1 MSNSWFA
8 SPTVSVPAHWMKN
21 SILLPQ
27 IDASIK
33 VFFFFSSFK
42 IDFDYLCMAFVVT
55 FYMTF
60 FSSFGS
66 VSLSL
71 SLVIHSFQSSAT
83 TRDTYKQTAP
93 ELCAVVLDESAVCM
107 LVLLI
112 DDGFQH
118 GNVYCSD
125 RNTPACIAVG
135 GNCMHESFTQRP
147 TQSAYVCVLCIFV
160 CVAGKHI
167 NRSPVCVRTVRQS
180 CHSGSPALRLCFG
193 LSTWYC
199 AANAD
204 SPCRVVMNGNRM
216 IFSFILFFQRK
227 KWKFQTKNCVWFS
240 FLHFIFFLRLS
251 SSNKK
256 AHSVH
261 IVI

>member
-1 MSNSWFA
+1 MYGFCCD
-8 SPTVSVPAHWMKN
+8 
-21 SILLPQ
+21 ILH
-27 IDASIK
+27 D
-33 VFFFFSSFK
+33 VFFF
-42 IDFDYLCMAFVVT
+42 LRL
-55 FYMTF
+55 
-60 FSSFGS
+60 
-66 VSLSL
+66 SLSL

-193 LSTWYC
+193 LST
-199 AANAD
+199 
-204 SPCRVVMNGNRM
+204 
-216 IFSFILFFQRK
+216 
-227 KWKFQTKNCVWFS
+227 
-240 FLHFIFFLRLS
+240 
-251 SSNKK
+251 
-256 AHSVH
+256 
-261 IVI
+261 